1 MANFNQLMQ
10 HAAQPNN
17 WLIEDLL
24 LHSDQLMIA
33 AAPKAGKSLL
43 AIQLAIA
50 VASGGEFLRWKV
62 KHPAKVLYLNL
73 EIGEAP
79 FAQRVQKQA
88 AALSPQELVALGNNL
103 EVISNLRT
111 IDIEAPADYGTVQS
125 LVVLHKP
132 QLVIFDVL
140 ARCHSQNENDN
151 STMKFVLQQL
161 RKVVGTAA
169 TVVVHH
175 SRKAPQGMED
185 ANLGPSS
192 MRGASA
198 VHGEVD
204 LAITLTKRAAK
215 DGKFSMRFSARNVN
229 EPDEMF
235 LDRDDATLLLAEV
248 APASGQKASQW
259 AAEHGVP
266 LRSLA
271 SWCAHAA
278 RWQARLDGVTEVRHF
293 KRPIASLE
301 P

>member
-1 MANFNQLMQ
+1 
-10 HAAQPNN
+10 
-17 WLIEDLL
+17 
-24 LHSDQLMIA
+24 
-33 AAPKAGKSLL
+33 
-43 AIQLAIA
+43 
-50 VASGGEFLRWKV
+50 
-62 KHPAKVLYLNL
+62 
-73 EIGEAP
+73 
-79 FAQRVQKQA
+79 
-88 AALSPQELVALGNNL
+88 
-103 EVISNLRT
+103 
-111 IDIEAPADYGTVQS
+111 
-125 LVVLHKP
+125 
-132 QLVIFDVL
+132 
-140 ARCHSQNENDN
+140 
-151 STMKFVLQQL
+151 MKFVLQQL

-248 APASGQKASQW
+248 APPMAKLATVLQDGFQMSRRAKVKDIQ
-259 AAEHGVP
+259 EHVAKEFGV
-266 LRSLA
+266 
-271 SWCAHAA
+271 
-278 RWQARLDGVTEVRHF
+278 GVRPEVRHF